1 MFGGGKMKEVY
12 FLIGF
17 VTTIATI
24 LVTENA
30 IHQVN
35 SNKKNQ

>member
-1 MFGGGKMKEVY
+1 MKEVY

-24 LVTENA
+24 LITESA
-30 IHQVN
+30 IKQVN
-35 SNKKNQ
+35 SKKKNQ

>member
-1 MFGGGKMKEVY
+1 MKEVY

-24 LVTENA
+24 LITESSINQA
-30 IHQVN
+30 N
-35 SNKKNQ
+35 SKKKNQ